1 MVEELS
7 SSRWDLLVLVAIIL
21 SPAICVGACLSKAKY
36 DAVVADGR
44 QAHADLIATRRA
56 REAQERVL
64 EQQLSG
70 AEAGAQALQQK
81 LSDLS
86 ASEHDLK
93 DELAED
99 TAINAQLR
107 VELER
112 LGKNVDVMLQE
123 KATMAKALEDTRV
136 RLDELRKA
144 QAAADARAQLFR
156 QFIQML
162 KG

>member
-7 SSRWDLLVLVAIIL
+7 SSRWDLLALVAIIL
-21 SPAICVGACLSKAKY
+21 SPAICVGACVSKEKY

-44 QAHADLIATRRA
+44 QAHADLIATRRT
-56 REAQERVL
+56 REVRQREL

-70 AEAGAQALQQK
+70 AEAGVQALQQK

-86 ASEHDLK
+86 TSDRTLQA
-93 DELAED
+93 ELAED
-99 TAINAQLR
+99 TAVNAQLR
-107 VELER
+107 GELER